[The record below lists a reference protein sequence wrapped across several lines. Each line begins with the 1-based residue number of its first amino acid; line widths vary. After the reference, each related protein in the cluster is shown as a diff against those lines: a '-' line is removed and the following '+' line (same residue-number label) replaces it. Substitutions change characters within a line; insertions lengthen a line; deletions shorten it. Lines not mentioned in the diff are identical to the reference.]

1 MNQDDAQLKTRTNAQ
16 LQTGTML
23 NCDLTDRTKLNGI
36 GHELARHPGSAR
48 TVIRF
53 FFSSK
58 NRARHRSSRREE
70 QIRSIRYIGS
80 IAAQPL
86 VQEVRREGNGEIP
99 RFARDDGARHPA
111 GSTRS
116 TVPPLRPPAAQHR
129 AVPRRSLPRRADEDT
144 YSPDPA
150 RAASPPRAPSTH
162 AD

>member
-36 GHELARHPGSAR
+36 GHELARHPRPAR

-70 QIRSIRYIGS
+70 QIVRFVRSVRSRCSRWFRRFDGRETARS
-80 IAAQPL
+80 LASL
-86 VQEVRREGNGEIP
+86 VMTALGTQLVP
-99 RFARDDGARHPA
+99 P
-111 GSTRS
+111 
-116 TVPPLRPPAAQHR
+116 VPPLRPPAAQHR